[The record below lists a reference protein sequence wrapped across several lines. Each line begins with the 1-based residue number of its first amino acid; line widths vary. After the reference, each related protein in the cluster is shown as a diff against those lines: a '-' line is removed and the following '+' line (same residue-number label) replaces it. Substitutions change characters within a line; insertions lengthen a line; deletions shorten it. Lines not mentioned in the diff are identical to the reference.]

1 MSERVRHPSS
11 PAWQAGQGNDT
22 MDFDRAIE
30 ERHSVRQ
37 YTDRKIEGD
46 VLRQLQDEISRINGE
61 SGMSIHLVLNEPKA
75 FGGFMM
81 RSMAKFR
88 NAVNYIA
95 VSGPE
100 SEGLNL
106 NAGYYGEQ
114 VVLYAQTLGL
124 GTCWAL
130 MASKK
135 NSAGDLPDG
144 HRTVI
149 LISTGYPENPGIPH
163 KSKPASEVADMTD
176 APDWFVKGVECALLA
191 PTGMNRQGF
200 RFERNGNSV
209 RMIHGTNT
217 LGEIDAGIV
226 KYHFEYGA
234 GKANFTWAD

>member
-1 MSERVRHPSS
+1 
-11 PAWQAGQGNDT
+11 

-81 RSMAKFR
+81 RSMVKFR

-124 GTCWAL
+124 GT
-130 MASKK
+130 
-135 NSAGDLPDG
+135 
-144 HRTVI
+144 
-149 LISTGYPENPGIPH
+149 
-163 KSKPASEVADMTD
+163 
-176 APDWFVKGVECALLA
+176 
-191 PTGMNRQGF
+191 
-200 RFERNGNSV
+200 
-209 RMIHGTNT
+209 
-217 LGEIDAGIV
+217 
-226 KYHFEYGA
+226 
-234 GKANFTWAD
+234 